1 MKNGFSGERSIVLP
15 EMIIEMERQDPLVS
29 SLYITD
35 IGYYPHA
42 RRHFRERHEPIRQ
55 NVLIYCVE
63 GSGWYRVNDS
73 KFEVEANQF
82 FILPAGSPH
91 AYGSS
96 TDRPWTIYWVHFT
109 GDHAAIYAQGAQQP
123 QDVKPSIHSR
133 ISDRNNIFEEI
144 FNTLTA
150 GYDRETLRYVS
161 SLLHY
166 YLASMRYIQQF
177 RASNDTGTASGT
189 ETTETLI
196 TTAAIHY
203 MRENIEKRLTLQE
216 MATYTGF
223 SASHF
228 SALFKQ
234 QTGQSPLNYFN
245 LLKIQAACRMLQE
258 TDMRINQICHKVG
271 IADSYYFSRLFTKIM
286 GVPPKQYKIM
296 SHS

>member
-42 RRHFRERHEPIRQ
+42 CHHFCERHEPIRQ

-63 GSGWYRVNDS
+63 GSGWYRVDDCR
-73 KFEVEANQF
+73 FEVEANQF

-91 AYGSS
+91 AYGSNA
-96 TDRPWTIYWVHFT
+96 DRPWTIYWVHFT
-109 GDHAAIYAQGAQQP
+109 GDHAAVYAQGALRP
-123 QDVKPSIHSR
+123 QDVKPSVHSR

-177 RASNDTGTASGT
+177 RASNDTAAKNGT
-189 ETTETLI
+189 ETAETLL

-203 MRENIEKRLTLQE
+203 MKENIEKRLALKE
-216 MATYTGF
+216 MADYIGF
-223 SASHF
+223 SPSHF